1 MAQEVQFNKYPLQ
14 TLLLKKVIF
23 IAQLQTINF
32 YFLLFARTINPSL
45 YSSVQCPHPPE
56 LHPRPDQPRRRAIE
70 PARRLLPATNHRG
83 VLWSQDQSEGSIVVT
98 WSAVLQSQPT
108 WPAWRGPMAA
118 RCSPRCSLGSGQT
131 PSLPRKIFRNSQKY
145 LNLGHFWLLNSQPPV
160 SSQNLIRQKMCRHL
174 DCGFLY
180 ILYFLL
186 HFTSTK
192 APTHIILSLVQL
204 SSCLHC

>member
-14 TLLLKKVIF
+14 TLLLKKVIC

-45 YSSVQCPHPPE
+45 SSAAVSSVHTPPE
-56 LHPRPDQPRRRAIE
+56 LHPRPDQPGRRAIE

-83 VLWSQDQSEGSIVVT
+83 VLWSSDQSEGSIVVT
-98 WSAVLQSQPT
+98 WPAVLQSQPT

-131 PSLPRKIFRNSQKY
+131 PSLPGKIFRNSQKY

-186 HFTSTK
+186 HYTS
-192 APTHIILSLVQL
+192 ILSLVQL
-204 SSCLHC
+204 FSCLHC

>member
-1 MAQEVQFNKYPLQ
+1 MWHP
-14 TLLLKKVIF
+14 KKK
-23 IAQLQTINF
+23 LDP
-32 YFLLFARTINPSL
+32 FLPVFSHFFMYWVKLVWGLGWAVSL
-45 YSSVQCPHPPE
+45 VSPHPPE
-56 LHPRPDQPRRRAIE
+56 LHPRPDQTRRRAIE

-83 VLWSQDQSEGSIVVT
+83 VLWSHDQSEGSIVVT

-108 WPAWRGPMAA
+108 WPAWRGPAAA
-118 RCSPRCSLGSGQT
+118 RCSPRCSHGSGQT

-180 ILYFLL
+180 IFYFLL
-186 HFTSTK
+186 HFTSIK
-192 APTHIILSLVQL
+192 APTYIY
-204 SSCLHC
+204 CL